1 MELEE
6 DKNKATME
14 LDNIDDFLPLPG
26 AESVVTS
33 DEEPKPNLFTNKQTS
48 SDLAFLDEDDEEP
61 APGSKA
67 DTDNVLNELDEE
79 LSKGSDDDDQKKST
93 GRKRTDKNGL
103 VEFLK
108 KRIESEEMF
117 TFDDFDDSKESLD
130 EYLGKL
136 SDKDID
142 ELWKENVKALKDD
155 VAAKTPKEFFNALPE
170 EMQKAAKYIADG
182 GKDLKGLFRSLAQ
195 VQEYKDLNPSD
206 EGDQELIVRQYLY
219 ATQFGEGDR
228 ELIEEQIQEWYE
240 NGTIAKRANQF
251 KPKLDNMQ
259 EQILEQKL
267 AQQEDFKKQ
276 QAAKKDE
283 YMENIYNTLKP
294 AELNGIKIDG
304 KRQKFLWDELTN
316 AKYESLKGTPTNLL
330 GKLLEDYQ
338 FGKTPR
344 YDLISETLWLLS
356 DPEDYKEHIRKQ
368 AKNEAVQDTVK
379 KLKTEQAH
387 KISSN
392 FSEDEDEK
400 APKRKISKPS
410 NIFARR

>member
-1 MELEE
+1 
-6 DKNKATME
+6 
-14 LDNIDDFLPLPG
+14 
-26 AESVVTS
+26 
-33 DEEPKPNLFTNKQTS
+33 
-48 SDLAFLDEDDEEP
+48 
-61 APGSKA
+61 
-67 DTDNVLNELDEE
+67 
-79 LSKGSDDDDQKKST
+79 
-93 GRKRTDKNGL
+93 
-103 VEFLK
+103 
-108 KRIESEEMF
+108 
-117 TFDDFDDSKESLD
+117 
-130 EYLGKL
+130 
-136 SDKDID
+136 
-142 ELWKENVKALKDD
+142 
-155 VAAKTPKEFFNALPE
+155 
-170 EMQKAAKYIADG
+170 
-182 GKDLKGLFRSLAQ
+182 
-195 VQEYKDLNPSD
+195 
-206 EGDQELIVRQYLY
+206 
-219 ATQFGEGDR
+219 
-228 ELIEEQIQEWYE
+228 
-240 NGTIAKRANQF
+240 
-251 KPKLDNMQ
+251 MQ

-338 FGKTPR
+338 FGKAPR

-392 FSEDEDEK
+392 FTDDDDEK